1 MVKFKKRLKF
11 FITLI
16 FISMIHVYVF
26 GQSRPLKPLS
36 FGTSSIGSAFY
47 IISVGM
53 SEIILKKTGIDISVE
68 SVGGSDANVR
78 ALKQRKIDLAMLN
91 SFSVANAYLGKGP
104 FSKERMTDLRVI
116 AQGQQAIRNIVARA
130 ASGIKTPSD
139 LKGKRFIG
147 KRPAL
152 ADLELITDI
161 LLKVYDIP
169 KESVKILQTIETK
182 EVLEALKIGS
192 ADGAII
198 PAGLR
203 SSSLL
208 ELCQSIDI
216 NFLSIPDDKMK
227 QIIEELG
234 PAFSIALIQKG
245 TYRGQNEDVMAP
257 SLIAVLAVRSD
268 FPEDIAY
275 SITKTILESQKELAT
290 VHSEAKDWKIENT
303 LRQPPAPFHPG
314 SIKYFKEK
322 GFWDQS
328 LERYQERLLK
338 IGRS

>member
-1 MVKFKKRLKF
+1 MFKLRKILKF

-16 FISMIHVYVF
+16 FISMIHILAF
-26 GQSRPLKPLS
+26 GQTKPVKSLS

-53 SEIILKKTGIDISVE
+53 SEIISKKTGISISVE
-68 SVGGSDANVR
+68 SVGGSDANAR
-78 ALKQRKIDLAMLN
+78 ALMQKKIDLAMLN

-104 FSKERMTDLRVI
+104 FSKEGKTDLRVI

-139 LKGKRFIG
+139 LKGKRFVG

-152 ADLELITDI
+152 ADLEMITDA
-161 LLKVYDIP
+161 LFKVYGIP
-169 KESVKILQTIETK
+169 KDSVKIIQTIETK

-192 ADGAII
+192 ADAAII

-216 NFLSIPDDKMK
+216 NFLSIPEEKMK

-234 PAFSIALIQKG
+234 PAFSVALIPKG
-245 TYRGQNEDVMAP
+245 TYKGQNEDVMAP

-268 FPEDIAY
+268 VPEDIAY
-275 SITKTILESQKELAT
+275 NITKTILESQKELAA

-303 LRQPPAPFHPG
+303 LRLPPAPFHPG
-314 SIKYFKEK
+314 SIRYFKEK

-328 LERYQERLLK
+328 LERYQDRLLK
-338 IGRS
+338 MGKS